1 MVDAL
6 TEDDLPRDEAV
17 VLTFFH
23 LTDAPV
29 MCEMDSDPEHRR
41 RFDFPEEFV
50 PSPEHSERVIAGW
63 TDARR
68 EGQFDFA
75 VRDLGTGDLLG
86 GCEIRLVGDDVANLS
101 YWTVPRHR
109 SQGIASR
116 AVALACQVASEH
128 IGVQRVQIVVDPDN
142 IASRRVATRNGFRE
156 AGTRDGRI
164 LHVKDMNGVQPLLL
178 Y

>member
-1 MVDAL
+1 MNVI
-6 TEDDLPRDEAV
+6 TENDLPRDEAV

-50 PSPEHSERVIAGW
+50 PTVAHSERVIVGW
-63 TDARR
+63 TNAGQ
-68 EGQFDFA
+68 EGQFVLA
-75 VRDLGTGDLLG
+75 LRDPGTSDLLG
-86 GCEIRLVGDDVANLS
+86 GCEIRLLGNHVANLS
-101 YWTVPRHR
+101 YWTVARHR

-128 IGVQRVQIVVDPDN
+128 LGVQRVEIVVDPDN
-142 IASRRVATRNGFRE
+142 VASRRVATRNGFRE
-156 AGTRDGRI
+156 AGTREGRI